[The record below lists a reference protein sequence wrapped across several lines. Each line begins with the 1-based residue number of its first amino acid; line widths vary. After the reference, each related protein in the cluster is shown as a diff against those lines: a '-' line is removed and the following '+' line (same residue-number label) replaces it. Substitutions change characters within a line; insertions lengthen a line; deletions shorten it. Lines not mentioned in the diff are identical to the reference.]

1 MNINTNTLLT
11 LLSTKVDKSIVKT
24 IEKSSVD
31 GKVDIS
37 NLLKEKNVQTL
48 LSDLFK
54 DLSTNSK
61 NKNTVNQLLTS
72 SKDMFDFKSLSTE
85 VKKLSELISKNPKL
99 DNLATSLKEF
109 IVNIKN
115 IDEKILKTNIKDSG
129 VFLESKL
136 LKSDS
141 TLSSDIEK
149 SINEIKKQIKSLE
162 QKQEQKINEGVTN
175 KKDILISKDLLKVI
189 SKPIENSLL
198 HIEDKIDNLKNKI
211 SDQFKTEIK
220 YNITKTTEQLKTIS
234 IKDPV
239 EKVITKLS
247 NIKDSIKTIEFKL
260 IKQDIQSSQNNNILN
275 TKSIVSNDLKAIILQ
290 IDEQIEKNPSEIPKD
305 IKVQVEKIQTQ
316 IEFYQLLS
324 YTSAANH
331 TFLPFNWEDLDDAD
345 IKFDTKNKEEFS
357 CQINLSLKKY
367 GDLKVLLQL
376 DSKNNLNINIGVE
389 SLNFRSL
396 LQSNLQK
403 LRLGINSVG
412 VMTQSLNIFDINS
425 KNSQTY
431 EQKAYST
438 DKLNFGIDIK
448 V

>member
-54 DLSTNSK
+54 DLSTHSK

-85 VKKLSELISKNPKL
+85 VKKLSELTSKNPKL

-136 LKSDS
+136 LKSNS

-198 HIEDKIDNLKNKI
+198 QIEDKIDNLKNKI